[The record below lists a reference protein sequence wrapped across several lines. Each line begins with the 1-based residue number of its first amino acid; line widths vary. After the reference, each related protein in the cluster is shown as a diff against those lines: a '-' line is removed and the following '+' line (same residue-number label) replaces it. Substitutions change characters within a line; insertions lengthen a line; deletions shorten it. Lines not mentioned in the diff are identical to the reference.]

1 MFIKSYIKKIYR
13 DFIPEKVKK
22 YLLVGLKK
30 IYSPLSRLK
39 RFLVFEGDFKVK
51 LDNYSIAFTQ
61 TGNSI
66 EVNLFWEGISSYEP
80 ISIEI
85 CKRFSKS
92 SSTILDIGSNTGLY
106 ALVAKTINPLSNV
119 YAFEPLPEFV
129 DILKRIERES
139 Y

>member
-30 IYSPLSRLK
+30 IYSPSSRLK

-66 EVNLFWEGISSYEP
+66 EVNLFCGGISSYEP

-85 CKRFSKS
+85 WKRFSKS
-92 SSTILDIGSNTGLY
+92 SSTILDIGSNSGLY
-106 ALVAKTINPLSNV
+106 ALVAKTINP
-119 YAFEPLPEFV
+119 
-129 DILKRIERES
+129 
-139 Y
+139 